1 MLVSY
6 NPLADFTR
14 STNPIYKILNNDIT
28 QRTGT
33 EYTSRYHC
41 STIFA

>member
-14 STNPIYKILNNDIT
+14 STNP
-28 QRTGT
+28 
-33 EYTSRYHC
+33 
-41 STIFA
+41 FV